1 MSINAN
7 RTIEI
12 FEQIDQI
19 PRESFKEEAVSCFI
33 KEWAENLGLEV
44 VQDENWNLLI
54 RKPGTPGYEECGA
67 VIIQAHTDMVCEKE
81 PDSTHNFDT
90 DPIVL
95 KADGDWV
102 VSAVGTSIG
111 ADNAI
116 GVATAMRILEDE
128 TLEHPPLEVVFTVR
142 EEVDFYGAE
151 SFDKSLLS
159 GRMFINLDFE
169 VDTELIAGSCGGF
182 GAYFRIPVK
191 RASAKNLVPYRINL
205 GGLLGGH
212 SGEDIHRGRGNA
224 IVMLAR
230 MLNGTDYSLASMDG
244 GTNRLAI
251 SRDVSAVIYAAE
263 NESFEELKEAFNEL
277 KKEIGKP
284 ADGAALTIEPEDEAI
299 KPMDAA
305 SANKV
310 LTALL
315 LYPNGPIEL
324 SGDFPGSI
332 ESSNNIGIIETSE
345 EMVVIT
351 SEARGQHK
359 SSFEYTGEKIMMLA
373 SLLGAEAE
381 FFTRYEPWEYVAD
394 SKLRE
399 TATATYK
406 EMFGDELEVLV
417 LHAGL
422 ECSNF
427 TSAID
432 GLDVIAI
439 GPNCENLHSP
449 TERVSI
455 KSVEKHYRYITAL
468 LKNLK

>member
-1 MSINAN
+1 MNGIN

-12 FEQIDQI
+12 FEQLDRI
-19 PRESFKEEAVSCFI
+19 PRESFKEEAVSCYI
-33 KEWAENLGLEV
+33 KNWAEGLGLEV
-44 VQDENWNLLI
+44 TQDENGNLLI
-54 RKPGTPGYEECGA
+54 RQPGTPGYENSCP
-67 VIIQAHTDMVCEKE
+67 VIIQAHMDMVCEKE

-90 DPIVL
+90 DPIFL
-95 KADGDWV
+95 KTDGDWI

-116 GVATAMRILEDE
+116 GVATAMRILEDTE
-128 TLEHPPLEVVFTVR
+128 LEHPPLEVVFTVR

-151 SFDKSLLS
+151 SFDASLLK

-182 GAYFRIPVK
+182 GALFRIPVG
-191 RASAKNLVPYRINL
+191 RRTAADMIPYKVTI

-224 IVMLAR
+224 IVMLSRIVKAVDCR
-230 MLNGTDYSLASMDG
+230 LAAIDG

-251 SRDVSAVIYAAE
+251 SRDAAAVVYAADE
-263 NESFEELKEAFNEL
+263 TCLEEVKAAFAEL
-277 KKEIGKP
+277 KKEIGAP
-284 ADGAALTIEPEDEAI
+284 ADNATITIEPLSEAVM
-299 KPMDAA
+299 PLDQA
-305 SANKV
+305 SADKV
-310 LTALL
+310 LTSIL
-315 LYPNGPIEL
+315 LYPNGPIEI
-324 SGDFPGSI
+324 SGDFPGQI

-345 EMVVIT
+345 DMIVIT
-351 SEARGQHK
+351 SEARGQHR
-359 SSFEYTGEKIMMLA
+359 SSFGYTEEKIKLLA
-373 SLLGAEAE
+373 GLIGAEAE
-381 FFTRYEPWEYVAD
+381 FFTRYEPWEYKSD
-394 SKLRE
+394 SRLRE
-399 TATATYK
+399 TAAATYK
-406 EMFGDELEVLV
+406 EMFGEDIDVLV

-422 ECSNF
+422 ECSDF
-427 TSAID
+427 VSKIQ

-455 KSVEKHYRYITAL
+455 KSTDKHYRFITEL